1 MTSDP
6 VSLANAQDVAAR
18 VKRRLAKHPEERQAW
33 IDVGN
38 TAQRLRDAEFMRK
51 AQVNSRVKIIGAK
64 SKYATKF
71 IGLEVPIWQKGTSHI
86 TLRHLPGDE
95 NTGYYEDGRR
105 FHPSELELVRRPKP
119 VAAPVPAA
127 VVKEEVM
134 VEKRQEREDRRPEI
148 VDSVLTAEGDW
159 LVQIQI
165 PSGK

>member
-6 VSLANAQDVAAR
+6 VSLANAQEVARR

-51 AQVNSRVKIIGAK
+51 ARRNDSVKIIGAR

-71 IGLEVPIWQKGTSHI
+71 IGLEAPIRAKGTSHI
-86 TLRHLPGDE
+86 TLYHLPGDE
-95 NTGYYEDGRR
+95 NTRYYEEGRR
-105 FHPSELELVRRPKP
+105 FHPSELELVEHPL
-119 VAAPVPAA
+119 PVPAA

-134 VEKRQEREDRRPEI
+134 VEKREAKTSKTMDFTFVGIGTMDETGQC
-148 VDSVLTAEGDW
+148 LMEG
-159 LVQIQI
+159 QITL
-165 PSGK
+165 GE